1 MSRGRGVVQRGIVIA
16 LTRTP
21 LLSVPEL
28 ASRVYQ
34 CRLDEVTKVH
44 LVATRRALRTLVAT
58 KVLREAQYSSGAGR
72 PTWELAGPRLRRP
85 AQAQQRAKRIKLA

>member
-34 CRLDEVTKVH
+34 CRLDEVTEDH
-44 LVATRRALRTLVAT
+44 LDATRRALKKLVAD
-58 KVLREAQYSSGAGR
+58 KVVREAPYSSGAGR
-72 PTWELAGPRLRRP
+72 PTWELVGPRLRRP
-85 AQAQQRAKRIKLA
+85 TQAQQRAKRIKLA